1 MNNFENINVLIT
13 GASGGIGT
21 SLSKAFSSTKANLF
35 LLGSSDEKISMLREE
50 LPSKENIKF
59 FTVDLSQR
67 ANVNNFCDSIIDE
80 FGGISVVINNAG
92 ITQDSLFMRMSD
104 SAWDKVFAIN
114 LDSSMAIIRK
124 FIRGMI
130 KKKWG
135 RIVNIS
141 SVVASTGNPGQS
153 NYVAAKGA
161 LNGLTKSMALEVA
174 TRGVTVNC
182 ISPGFIDT
190 AMTAKLTDDQKVKIT
205 EKIPMGRMGTGD
217 DISPPAP
224 ILPIG
229 IFSIIFDL
237 WSSFNLAVIAVS
249 IKPGEIQFTVT
260 PLVATSSA
268 NDLVSP
274 FNAPLEAT

>member
-1 MNNFENINVLIT
+1 MNNFDNINILIT

-21 SLSKAFSSTKANLF
+21 SLSKVFSSTKANLF
-35 LLGSSDEKISMLREE
+35 LLGSSDEKISSLQEE
-50 LPSKENIKF
+50 LPSRDNIRF

-67 ANVNNFCDSIIDE
+67 ENVNNFCDSIIEE

-104 SAWDKVFAIN
+104 SVWDKVFAIN
-114 LDSSMAIIRK
+114 LDASMAIIRK

-130 KKKWG
+130 KNKWG

-153 NYVAAKGA
+153 NYVASKGA
-161 LNGLTKSMALEVA
+161 LNGLTKSLALEVA

-190 AMTAKLTDDQKVKIT
+190 AMTAKLNDDQRSKII
-205 EKIPMGRMGTGD
+205 EKIPMGRMGVGD
-217 DISPPAP
+217 DISSLA
-224 ILPIG
+224 L
-229 IFSIIFDL
+229 FLASNE
-237 WSSFNLAVIAVS
+237 SSYITGQNIHVNGGMFL
-249 IKPGEIQFTVT
+249 G
-260 PLVATSSA
+260 
-268 NDLVSP
+268 
-274 FNAPLEAT
+274 

>member
-1 MNNFENINVLIT
+1 MNNFDNINILIT

-35 LLGSSDEKISMLREE
+35 LLGSSDEKISSLQEE
-50 LPSKENIKF
+50 LPSRDNIRF

-67 ANVNNFCDSIIDE
+67 ENVNNFCDSIIEE

-104 SAWDKVFAIN
+104 SVWDKVFAIN
-114 LDSSMAIIRK
+114 LDASMAIIRK

-130 KKKWG
+130 KNKWG

-153 NYVAAKGA
+153 NYVASKGA
-161 LNGLTKSMALEVA
+161 LNGLTKSLALEVA

-190 AMTAKLTDDQKVKIT
+190 TMTAKLNDDQRSNII
-205 EKIPMGRMGTGD
+205 EKIPMGRMGVGD
-217 DISPPAP
+217 DISSLA
-224 ILPIG
+224 L
-229 IFSIIFDL
+229 FLASNE
-237 WSSFNLAVIAVS
+237 SSYITGQNIHVNGGMFL
-249 IKPGEIQFTVT
+249 G
-260 PLVATSSA
+260 
-268 NDLVSP
+268 
-274 FNAPLEAT
+274 

>member
-1 MNNFENINVLIT
+1 MNNFDNINILIT

-35 LLGSSDEKISMLREE
+35 LLGSSDEKISILQEE
-50 LPSKENIKF
+50 LPSRDNIRF

-67 ANVNNFCDSIIDE
+67 ENVNNFCDSIIEE

-104 SAWDKVFAIN
+104 SVWDKVFAIN
-114 LDSSMAIIRK
+114 LDASMAIIRK

-130 KKKWG
+130 KNKWG

-153 NYVAAKGA
+153 NYVASKGA
-161 LNGLTKSMALEVA
+161 LNGLTKSLALEVA

-190 AMTAKLTDDQKVKIT
+190 TMTAKLNDDQRSKII
-205 EKIPMGRMGTGD
+205 EKIPMGRMGVGD
-217 DISPPAP
+217 DISSLA
-224 ILPIG
+224 L
-229 IFSIIFDL
+229 FLASNE
-237 WSSFNLAVIAVS
+237 SSYITGQNIHVNGGMFL
-249 IKPGEIQFTVT
+249 G
-260 PLVATSSA
+260 
-268 NDLVSP
+268 
-274 FNAPLEAT
+274 

>member
-1 MNNFENINVLIT
+1 MNNLENLNILIT

-21 SLSKAFSSTKANLF
+21 SLSKAFSSTNANLF
-35 LLGSSDEKISMLREE
+35 LLGSSIEKITMLREE
-50 LPSKENIKF
+50 LPSKENIRF

-67 ANVNNFCDSIIDE
+67 ENVNNFCDSIIDE

-92 ITQDSLFMRMSD
+92 ITQDNIFMRMSD

-114 LDSSMAIIRK
+114 LDASMAICRK

-130 KKKWG
+130 KNKWG

-153 NYVAAKGA
+153 NYVASKGA
-161 LNGLTKSMALEVA
+161 LNGLTKSLALEVA

-190 AMTAKLTDDQKVKIT
+190 AMTSELTDDQKSKII
-205 EKIPMGRMGTGD
+205 EKIPMGRMGTAG
-217 DISPPAP
+217 DISSLVLFLA
-224 ILPIG
+224 
-229 IFSIIFDL
+229 SKE
-237 WSSFNLAVIAVS
+237 SSYITGQNIHVNGGMFL
-249 IKPGEIQFTVT
+249 G
-260 PLVATSSA
+260 
-268 NDLVSP
+268 
-274 FNAPLEAT
+274 

>member
-1 MNNFENINVLIT
+1 MNNLENLNILIT

-21 SLSKAFSSTKANLF
+21 SLSKAFSSTNANLF
-35 LLGSSDEKISMLREE
+35 LLGSSIEKITMLREE
-50 LPSKENIKF
+50 LPSKENIRF

-67 ANVNNFCDSIIDE
+67 ENVNNFCDSIIDE

-92 ITQDSLFMRMSD
+92 ITQDNIFMRMSD

-114 LDSSMAIIRK
+114 FDASMAICRK

-130 KKKWG
+130 KNKWG

-153 NYVAAKGA
+153 NYVASKGA
-161 LNGLTKSMALEVA
+161 LNGLTKSLALEVA

-190 AMTAKLTDDQKVKIT
+190 AMTAELTDDQKSKII
-205 EKIPMGRMGTGD
+205 EKIPMGRMGTGG
-217 DISPPAP
+217 DISSLVLFLA
-224 ILPIG
+224 
-229 IFSIIFDL
+229 SNE
-237 WSSFNLAVIAVS
+237 SSYITGQNIHVNGGMFL
-249 IKPGEIQFTVT
+249 G
-260 PLVATSSA
+260 
-268 NDLVSP
+268 
-274 FNAPLEAT
+274 

>member
-1 MNNFENINVLIT
+1 MNNFDNINILIT

-35 LLGSSDEKISMLREE
+35 LLGSSDEKISILQEE
-50 LPSKENIKF
+50 LPSRDNIRF

-67 ANVNNFCDSIIDE
+67 ENVNNFCDSIIEE
-80 FGGISVVINNAG
+80 FGGVSVVINNAG

-104 SAWDKVFAIN
+104 SVWDKVFAIN
-114 LDSSMAIIRK
+114 LDASMAIIRK

-130 KKKWG
+130 KNKWG

-153 NYVAAKGA
+153 NYVASKGA
-161 LNGLTKSMALEVA
+161 LNGLTKSLALEVA

-190 AMTAKLTDDQKVKIT
+190 AMTAKLNDDQRSKII
-205 EKIPMGRMGTGD
+205 EKIPMGRMGVGD
-217 DISPPAP
+217 DISSLA
-224 ILPIG
+224 L
-229 IFSIIFDL
+229 FLASNE
-237 WSSFNLAVIAVS
+237 SSYITGQNIHVNGGMFL
-249 IKPGEIQFTVT
+249 G
-260 PLVATSSA
+260 
-268 NDLVSP
+268 
-274 FNAPLEAT
+274 

>member
-1 MNNFENINVLIT
+1 MNNFENINILIT

-21 SLSKAFSSTKANLF
+21 SLSKAFSSTNANLF
-35 LLGSSDEKISMLREE
+35 LLGSSDEKISMLREN

-67 ANVNNFCDSIIDE
+67 ENVNNFCDSIIDE

-104 SAWDKVFAIN
+104 SLWDKVFAIN
-114 LDSSMAIIRK
+114 LDASVAICRK

-130 KKKWG
+130 KNKWG

-153 NYVAAKGA
+153 NYVASKGA
-161 LNGLTKSMALEVA
+161 LNGLTKSLALEVA

-190 AMTAKLTDDQKVKIT
+190 AMTAKLNDDQRSKII
-205 EKIPMGRMGTGD
+205 EKIPMGRMGAGD
-217 DISPPAP
+217 DISSLVLFLA
-224 ILPIG
+224 
-229 IFSIIFDL
+229 SNE
-237 WSSFNLAVIAVS
+237 SSYIT
-249 IKPGEIQFTVT
+249 GENIHVNGGMF
-260 PLVATSSA
+260 LG
-268 NDLVSP
+268 
-274 FNAPLEAT
+274 